1 MYAVMHLRILNT
13 LSLYRINCASLN
25 YQTFKDLLQNFRV
38 VRNHLNSP
46 YCEISGRVQ
55 MSKTIIAVKHFALGG
70 CESLETAVMFIR
82 ISKTNVVEHSRN
94 FKRNFK

>member
-1 MYAVMHLRILNT
+1 MRNMYAVMHLRILNT

-38 VRNHLNSP
+38 VRNDLNSP

-94 FKRNFK
+94 FK